1 MILGL
6 NAPNPDTL
14 ARDFILKMLI
24 KTPIDILKGLME
36 MIDPHVVITSI
47 IKRAT
52 GQAFNVMLDA
62 ASNVDLP
69 SPGDNLPPGT
79 PTPFD
84 DSASAENLIL
94 ALFCFLN
101 YYVENASDLPQPPPP
116 LPPPPGL
123 EAAPPPRFF
132 PRISADGVDLT
143 GTGLGMLMIPPTPFG
158 LIYFLLSLIKFD
170 TQQPNIDIDIAGG
183 DSQNTDNTGGVS
195 ECD

>member
-1 MILGL
+1 
-6 NAPNPDTL
+6 
-14 ARDFILKMLI
+14 MLI

-36 MIDPHVVITSI
+36 MIDPHVVITTI

-52 GQAFNVMLDA
+52 GTAFNAMLDA

-69 SPGDNLPPGT
+69 SPGDEAASGAE
-79 PTPFD
+79 PFD

-101 YYVENASDLPQPPPP
+101 YYMENNPDLPPAPEPV
-116 LPPPPGL
+116 GS
-123 EAAPPPRFF
+123 APPPRFF

-143 GTGLGMLMIPPTPFG
+143 GTGLGMLMIPPTPFV

-170 TQQPNIDIDIAGG
+170 TQQPNIDISIAGG
-183 DSQNTDNTGGVS
+183 DSQNTDNTGDVTT
-195 ECD
+195 CD